1 MALQVKALLAGIP
14 QEAIGYVEEA
24 LGSVYGQSN
33 YTIVTPSND
42 SEANLAAA
50 DAVNDTRMALVVF
63 STDMDAY
70 IQGKSGEGI
79 CSTGK
84 YFKYANDDAALVSW
98 LNKTFGSEVMVKP
111 RRMGTFGGA
120 FGGNMST
127 PQAAGAGA
135 GAGAGYYPTE
145 DLGFGAG
152 LGAGTGA
159 GTGYGLGTGMS
170 AGMGEGAYS
179 MPSVGVSQSS
189 GYSSAVNAGV
199 SQSSGYSSAESVGA
213 SQPSGYSSTP
223 LYGDANVE
231 NIELKSQIKG
241 LTEALNNIKRQYS
254 LQQRVLNDTQS
265 SVDSLKAEL
274 SEKDREVASLKSQ
287 LQAELSEKDR
297 EVASLKSQLQASE
310 QAANSGRAEHDSLM
324 RQVADLTR
332 QLAAANQE
340 KQGIRSSLLA
350 SQDYAKKLEAT
361 NIQLQSDNATSKTSL
376 QESQA
381 SLGRVKSERDDAL
394 TALSEANKREKNLL
408 AEKKKLEDRV
418 AQSDKSLTILNQN
431 RVNDANDTAV
441 IEKTSWAYLASKSF
455 AQDPV
460 LLPRYY
466 GDVAQHVTVVA
477 SGCEGDNQ
485 YVPQY
490 IKSKMKLGYA
500 GRLTEDDATSLG
512 AFQDNR
518 ETLLVELCTDTYMD
532 YYMHNLGVR
541 LQPQGITWL
550 NKGGAVVPYC
560 QNGSQGLKVLSLGL
574 DYINEAWLM
583 NIPWPDRVKELERT
597 GLNVVI
603 SVGCLSSH
611 IRKLLFKLLGMS
623 AGGTII
629 VSRGMSLSMRS
640 TLLNMEGL
648 FRRDKPESWMQTNW
662 HIINPDEKDFNS
674 KYRPLLKDSVRVFAE
689 SQEDKSNRNSLYIAK
704 ELGRGENHGA

>member
-1 MALQVKALLAGIP
+1 MALQVKALLAGLP
-14 QEAIGYVEEA
+14 QEATGYVEEA

-50 DAVNDTRMALVVF
+50 DAVNDTRMALVMF

-84 YFKYANDDAALVSW
+84 YFKYTNDDAALVSW
-98 LNKTFGSEVMVKP
+98 LNDTFGSEVMVKP
-111 RRMGTFGGA
+111 KPMSAMGANFGSPMGAMGTMNAMGTMGA
-120 FGGNMST
+120 MGA
-127 PQAAGAGA
+127 PQT
-135 GAGAGYYPTE
+135 AGAGYYPSGN
-145 DLGFGAG
+145 L
-152 LGAGTGA
+152 
-159 GTGYGLGTGMS
+159 S
-170 AGMGEGAYS
+170 AGAYS
-179 MPSVGVSQSS
+179 TPL
-189 GYSSAVNAGV
+189 GYSSAA
-199 SQSSGYSSAESVGA
+199 GA
-213 SQPSGYSSTP
+213 SAAQQSQQTQQPQPQPGGYSSTP

-254 LQQRVLNDTQS
+254 LQQRVLSDTQS
-265 SVDSLKAEL
+265 EL
-274 SEKDREVASLKSQ
+274 SEKNQEIT
-287 LQAELSEKDR
+287 
-297 EVASLKSQLQASE
+297 SLKSQLQASE
-310 QAANSGRAEHDSLM
+310 QAANSSRAEHDSLM
-324 RQVADLTR
+324 RQVSDLTR
-332 QLAAANQE
+332 QLAASNQE
-340 KQGIRSSLLA
+340 KQGISSSLLA
-350 SQDYAKKLEAT
+350 SQDYAKKLEAA
-361 NIQLQSDNATSKTSL
+361 NVQLQSDNNASKTSL

-408 AEKKKLEDRV
+408 AENKKLEDRV

-431 RVNDANDTAV
+431 KVNSANETVV
-441 IEKTSWAYLASKSF
+441 IEKTNWAFLASKSA

-466 GDVAQHVTVVA
+466 GDTTKHITVVA

-500 GRLTEDDATSLG
+500 GRLTADDATSLG
-512 AFQDNR
+512 VFQVNR
-518 ETLLVELCTDTYMD
+518 ETLLVELCVDTYTD
-532 YYMHNLGVR
+532 YYLHNLGVK

-550 NKGGAVVPYC
+550 NKGGPVLPYC

-574 DYINEAWLM
+574 NYINEAWLM
-583 NIPWPDRVKELERT
+583 NIPWADRVKELEKT

-611 IRKLLFKLLGMS
+611 IRKLLFKLLGMT

-648 FRRDKPESWMQTNW
+648 FRRDMPESWMQTNW

-689 SQEDKSNRNSLYIAK
+689 NQEDKSNRNSLYIAK

>member
-1 MALQVKALLAGIP
+1 MALQVKALLAGLP
-14 QEAIGYVEEA
+14 QEATGYIEEA

-42 SEANLAAA
+42 LEANLAAA

-84 YFKYANDDAALVSW
+84 YFKYTNDDSALVSW

-111 RRMGTFGGA
+111 AGSMAGMGTGVGMGMGA
-120 FGGNMST
+120 SA
-127 PQAAGAGA
+127 PQM
-135 GAGAGYYPTE
+135 AGAGYYP
-145 DLGFGAG
+145 AS
-152 LGAGTGA
+152 
-159 GTGYGLGTGMS
+159 GYGMGS
-170 AGMGEGAYS
+170 SYGMGASVDASAPQASGYSTPNMGAS
-179 MPSVGVSQSS
+179 ASQAA
-189 GYSSAVNAGV
+189 GYSSA
-199 SQSSGYSSAESVGA
+199 
-213 SQPSGYSSTP
+213 P

-254 LQQRVLNDTQS
+254 LQQRVLSDTQS
-265 SVDSLKAEL
+265 SIDSLKSEL
-274 SEKDREVASLKSQ
+274 SEKDQ
-287 LQAELSEKDR
+287 

-310 QAANSGRAEHDSLM
+310 QVVNSGRAEHESLM
-324 RQVADLTR
+324 RQVADLTQ
-332 QLAAANQE
+332 QLTASNQE
-340 KQGIRSSLLA
+340 NQGIRSSLLA
-350 SQDYAKKLEAT
+350 SQDYAKKLEAS
-361 NIQLQSDNATSKTSL
+361 NVQLQTANTASKNSL

-394 TALSEANKREKNLL
+394 TALAAADKREKNLL
-408 AEKKKLEDRV
+408 AENRKLQERV
-418 AQSDKSLTILNQN
+418 AQADKSLTILNQN
-431 RVNDANDTAV
+431 RINSVNENTV
-441 IEKTSWAYLASKSF
+441 IDKTNWAFLASKSS

-466 GDVAQHVTVVA
+466 GDIAQHVTVIA

-485 YVPQY
+485 YIPQY

-512 AFQDNR
+512 AFQVNR
-518 ETLLVELCTDTYMD
+518 ETLLVELCTDTYTD
-532 YYMHNLGVR
+532 YYMHNLGVK
-541 LQPQGITWL
+541 LQSQGITWL
-550 NKGGAVVPYC
+550 NKGGPVLPYC
-560 QNGSQGLKVLSLGL
+560 QSGSQGLKVLSLGL

-583 NIPWPDRVKELERT
+583 NIPWPDRVKELEKT

-611 IRKLLFKLLGMS
+611 IRKLLFKLMGMA
-623 AGGTII
+623 AGSTII

-662 HIINPDEKDFNS
+662 HIINPDERDFNS
-674 KYRPLLKDSVRVFAE
+674 KYRSLLKDSIRVFAE
-689 SQEDKSNRNSLYIAK
+689 NQEDKSNRNSLYIAK
-704 ELGRGENHGA
+704 EIGRGENHGA

>member
-111 RRMGTFGGA
+111 KRVGMGA
-120 FGGNMST
+120 FGGTMST
-127 PQAAGAGA
+127 SQAAGT
-135 GAGAGYYPTE
+135 GYYPTE
-145 DLGFGAG
+145 DLGYGAGASYGAGAGAGYSLGAGMGAG
-152 LGAGTGA
+152 L
-159 GTGYGLGTGMS
+159 
-170 AGMGEGAYS
+170 GEGAYS
-179 MPSVGVSQSS
+179 MPSSGVSQPS
-189 GYSSAVNAGV
+189 GYSSAAN
-199 SQSSGYSSAESVGA
+199 VGA

-287 LQAELSEKDR
+287 LQA
-297 EVASLKSQLQASE
+297 SE

-332 QLAAANQE
+332 QLAASNQE

-361 NIQLQSDNATSKTSL
+361 NIQLQSDNATSRASL

-408 AEKKKLEDRV
+408 AENKKLEARV

-441 IEKTSWAYLASKSF
+441 IEKTNWAYLASKSF

-583 NIPWPDRVKELERT
+583 NIPWQDRVKELERT

-674 KYRPLLKDSVRVFAE
+674 KYCPLLKDSVRVFAE
-689 SQEDKSNRNSLYIAK
+689 NQEDKSNRNSLYIAK

>member
-1 MALQVKALLAGIP
+1 MALQVKALLAGLP
-14 QEAIGYVEEA
+14 QEATGYIEEA

-33 YTIVTPSND
+33 YTVVTPSND
-42 SEANLAAA
+42 LEANLAAA

-84 YFKYANDDAALVSW
+84 YFKYTNDDAALVSW
-98 LNKTFGSEVMVKP
+98 LNDTFGSEVVVKP
-111 RRMGTFGGA
+111 KPMSVMGANFGSPMGAMNAMSAMGTMGTMGA
-120 FGGNMST
+120 
-127 PQAAGAGA
+127 PQT
-135 GAGAGYYPTE
+135 AGAGYYPTGN
-145 DLGFGAG
+145 L
-152 LGAGTGA
+152 
-159 GTGYGLGTGMS
+159 S
-170 AGMGEGAYS
+170 AGAYS
-179 MPSVGVSQSS
+179 APLW
-189 GYSSAVNAGV
+189 YSSAAGV
-199 SQSSGYSSAESVGA
+199 GAAQQSQQTQQ
-213 SQPSGYSSTP
+213 SQPGGYSSTP

-254 LQQRVLNDTQS
+254 LQQRVLSDTQS
-265 SVDSLKAEL
+265 EL
-274 SEKDREVASLKSQ
+274 SEKNQEIT
-287 LQAELSEKDR
+287 
-297 EVASLKSQLQASE
+297 SLKSQLQASE
-310 QAANSGRAEHDSLM
+310 QAANSSRAEHDSLM
-324 RQVADLTR
+324 RQVSDLTR
-332 QLAAANQE
+332 QLAASNQE
-340 KQGIRSSLLA
+340 KQGISSSLMA
-350 SQDYAKKLEAT
+350 SQDYAKKLEAA
-361 NIQLQSDNATSKTSL
+361 NVQLQSDNNAFKTSL

-394 TALSEANKREKNLL
+394 TALAAADKREKNLL
-408 AEKKKLEDRV
+408 AEKQKLQDRV
-418 AQSDKSLTILNQN
+418 AQADKSLTILNQN
-431 RVNDANDTAV
+431 RINSVNENMV
-441 IEKTSWAYLASKSF
+441 IDKTNWAFLASKSS

-466 GDVAQHVTVVA
+466 GDIAQHVTVIA

-485 YVPQY
+485 YIPQY

-512 AFQDNR
+512 AFQVNR
-518 ETLLVELCTDTYMD
+518 ETLLVELCTDTYTD
-532 YYMHNLGVR
+532 YYMHNLGVK
-541 LQPQGITWL
+541 LQSQGITWL
-550 NKGGAVVPYC
+550 NKGGPVLPYC
-560 QNGSQGLKVLSLGL
+560 QSGSQGLKVLSLGL

-583 NIPWPDRVKELERT
+583 NIPWPDRVKELEKT

-611 IRKLLFKLLGMS
+611 IRKLLFKLLGMA
-623 AGGTII
+623 AGSTII

-662 HIINPDEKDFNS
+662 HIINPDERDFNS

-689 SQEDKSNRNSLYIAK
+689 NQEDKSNRNSLYIAK
-704 ELGRGENHGA
+704 EIGRGENHGA

>member
-14 QEAIGYVEEA
+14 QEATGYVEEA

-84 YFKYANDDAALVSW
+84 YFKYTNDDAALVSW
-98 LNKTFGSEVMVKP
+98 LNDTFGSEVVVKP
-111 RRMGTFGGA
+111 KPMSANFGSPMG
-120 FGGNMST
+120 
-127 PQAAGAGA
+127 AAGVGA
-135 GAGAGYYPTE
+135 MGAMNAMGAPQTTGAGYYPI
-145 DLGFGAG
+145 GNMGAG
-152 LGAGTGA
+152 S
-159 GTGYGLGTGMS
+159 YS
-170 AGMGEGAYS
+170 A
-179 MPSVGVSQSS
+179 PL
-189 GYSSAVNAGV
+189 GYSSAAGM
-199 SQSSGYSSAESVGA
+199 GA
-213 SQPSGYSSTP
+213 SQQSQQSQQAQPGGYSPTP

-254 LQQRVLNDTQS
+254 LQQRVLSDTQS
-265 SVDSLKAEL
+265 EL
-274 SEKDREVASLKSQ
+274 SEKNQEIT
-287 LQAELSEKDR
+287 
-297 EVASLKSQLQASE
+297 SLKSQLQASE
-310 QAANSGRAEHDSLM
+310 QAANSSRAEHDSLM
-324 RQVADLTR
+324 RQVSDLTR
-332 QLAAANQE
+332 QLAASNQE
-340 KQGIRSSLLA
+340 KQGISSSLLA

-361 NIQLQSDNATSKTSL
+361 NVQLQSDNNASKTSL

-408 AEKKKLEDRV
+408 AENKKLKDRV

-431 RVNDANDTAV
+431 KVNSANETAV
-441 IEKTSWAYLASKSF
+441 IEKTNWAFLASKSA

-466 GDVAQHVTVVA
+466 GDTTKHITVVA

-500 GRLTEDDATSLG
+500 GRLTADDATSLG
-512 AFQDNR
+512 VFQVNR
-518 ETLLVELCTDTYMD
+518 ETLLVELCVDTYTD
-532 YYMHNLGVR
+532 YYLHNLGVK

-550 NKGGAVVPYC
+550 NKGGPVLPYC

-574 DYINEAWLM
+574 NYINEAWLM
-583 NIPWPDRVKELERT
+583 NIPWADRVKELEKT

-611 IRKLLFKLLGMS
+611 IRKLLFKLLGMT

-648 FRRDKPESWMQTNW
+648 FRRDMPESWMQTSW

-689 SQEDKSNRNSLYIAK
+689 NQEDKSNRNSLYIAK

>member
-14 QEAIGYVEEA
+14 QEATGYVEEA

-84 YFKYANDDAALVSW
+84 YFKYTNDDAALVSW
-98 LNKTFGSEVMVKP
+98 LNDTFGSEVIVKP
-111 RRMGTFGGA
+111 KPMSVMGANFGSPMGA
-120 FGGNMST
+120 MGSMGAMGAMGA
-127 PQAAGAGA
+127 PQA
-135 GAGAGYYPTE
+135 AGAGYYPTE
-145 DLGFGAG
+145 N
-152 LGAGTGA
+152 LGAAGISA
-159 GTGYGLGTGMS
+159 GT
-170 AGMGEGAYS
+170 YS
-179 MPSVGVSQSS
+179 TPL
-189 GYSSAVNAGV
+189 GYSSAAGV
-199 SQSSGYSSAESVGA
+199 GAAQQPQQAQQAQPGGYSSA
-213 SQPSGYSSTP
+213 P

-254 LQQRVLNDTQS
+254 LQQRVLSDTQS
-265 SVDSLKAEL
+265 EL
-274 SEKDREVASLKSQ
+274 SEKSQ
-287 LQAELSEKDR
+287 EIT
-297 EVASLKSQLQASE
+297 SLKSQLQASE
-310 QAANSGRAEHDSLM
+310 QAANSSRAEHDSLM
-324 RQVADLTR
+324 RQVSDLTR
-332 QLAAANQE
+332 QLAASNQE
-340 KQGIRSSLLA
+340 KQGISSSLLA
-350 SQDYAKKLEAT
+350 SQDYAKKLEAA
-361 NIQLQSDNATSKTSL
+361 NVQLQSDNNASKTSL

-408 AEKKKLEDRV
+408 AENKKLEDRV

-431 RVNDANDTAV
+431 KVNSANETVV
-441 IEKTSWAYLASKSF
+441 IEKTNWAFLASKSA

-466 GDVAQHVTVVA
+466 GDTTKHITVVA

-500 GRLTEDDATSLG
+500 GRLTADDATSLG
-512 AFQDNR
+512 VFQVNR
-518 ETLLVELCTDTYMD
+518 ETLLVELCVDTYTD
-532 YYMHNLGVR
+532 YYLHNLGVK

-550 NKGGAVVPYC
+550 NKGGPVLPYC

-574 DYINEAWLM
+574 NYINEAWLM
-583 NIPWPDRVKELERT
+583 NIPWADRVKELEKT

-611 IRKLLFKLLGMS
+611 IRKLLFKLLGMT

-648 FRRDKPESWMQTNW
+648 FRRDMPESWMQTNW

-689 SQEDKSNRNSLYIAK
+689 NQEDKSNRNSLYIAK

>member
-111 RRMGTFGGA
+111 KRVGMGA
-120 FGGNMST
+120 FGGTMST
-127 PQAAGAGA
+127 SQAAGT
-135 GAGAGYYPTE
+135 GYYPTE
-145 DLGFGAG
+145 DLGYGAGASYGAGAGAGYSLGAGMGAG
-152 LGAGTGA
+152 L
-159 GTGYGLGTGMS
+159 
-170 AGMGEGAYS
+170 GEGAYS
-179 MPSVGVSQSS
+179 MPSSGVSQPS
-189 GYSSAVNAGV
+189 GYSSAAN
-199 SQSSGYSSAESVGA
+199 VGA

-287 LQAELSEKDR
+287 LQA
-297 EVASLKSQLQASE
+297 SE

-332 QLAAANQE
+332 QLAASNQE

-361 NIQLQSDNATSKTSL
+361 NIQLQSDNATSRASL

-408 AEKKKLEDRV
+408 AENKKLEARV

-441 IEKTSWAYLASKSF
+441 IEKTNWAYLASKSF

-583 NIPWPDRVKELERT
+583 NIPWQDRVKELERT

-689 SQEDKSNRNSLYIAK
+689 NQEDKSNRNSLYIAK

>member
-111 RRMGTFGGA
+111 RSVGMGA
-120 FGGNMST
+120 FGGSMST
-127 PQAAGAGA
+127 PQAAGTGYYSTEDLGYSAGGSYGA
-135 GAGAGYYPTE
+135 GAGAGV
-145 DLGFGAG
+145 
-152 LGAGTGA
+152 
-159 GTGYGLGTGMS
+159 GTGYSMGI
-170 AGMGEGAYS
+170 GMGDGAYS
-179 MPSVGVSQSS
+179 MP
-189 GYSSAVNAGV
+189 
-199 SQSSGYSSAESVGA
+199 SVGA
-213 SQPSGYSSTP
+213 SQPSGYSPTP
-223 LYGDANVE
+223 LYGDASVE

-287 LQAELSEKDR
+287 LQASEQAANSGRAELSEKDR

-408 AEKKKLEDRV
+408 AEKRKLEDRV

-441 IEKTSWAYLASKSF
+441 IEKTNWAYLASKSF

-623 AGGTII
+623 AGSTII

-689 SQEDKSNRNSLYIAK
+689 NQEDKSNRNSLYIAK

>member
-14 QEAIGYVEEA
+14 QEATGYVEEA

-84 YFKYANDDAALVSW
+84 YFKYTNDDAALVSW
-98 LNKTFGSEVMVKP
+98 LNDTFGSEVVVKP
-111 RRMGTFGGA
+111 KPMSANFGSPMG
-120 FGGNMST
+120 
-127 PQAAGAGA
+127 AAGVGA
-135 GAGAGYYPTE
+135 MGAMNAMGAPQTTGAGYYPI
-145 DLGFGAG
+145 GNMGAG
-152 LGAGTGA
+152 S
-159 GTGYGLGTGMS
+159 YS
-170 AGMGEGAYS
+170 A
-179 MPSVGVSQSS
+179 PL
-189 GYSSAVNAGV
+189 GYSSAAGM
-199 SQSSGYSSAESVGA
+199 GA
-213 SQPSGYSSTP
+213 SQQSQQSQQAQPGGYSPTP

-254 LQQRVLNDTQS
+254 LQQRVLSDTQS
-265 SVDSLKAEL
+265 EL
-274 SEKDREVASLKSQ
+274 SEKNQEI
-287 LQAELSEKDR
+287 
-297 EVASLKSQLQASE
+297 ASLKSQLQASE
-310 QAANSGRAEHDSLM
+310 QAANSSRAEHDSLM
-324 RQVADLTR
+324 RQVSDLTR
-332 QLAAANQE
+332 QLAASNQE
-340 KQGIRSSLLA
+340 KQGISSSLLA

-361 NIQLQSDNATSKTSL
+361 NVQLQSDNNASKTSL

-408 AEKKKLEDRV
+408 AENKKLKDRV

-431 RVNDANDTAV
+431 KVNSANETAV
-441 IEKTSWAYLASKSF
+441 IEKTNWAFLASKSA

-466 GDVAQHVTVVA
+466 GDTTKHITVVA

-500 GRLTEDDATSLG
+500 GRLTADDATSLG
-512 AFQDNR
+512 VFQVNR
-518 ETLLVELCTDTYMD
+518 ETLLVELCVDTYTD
-532 YYMHNLGVR
+532 YYLHNLGVK

-550 NKGGAVVPYC
+550 NKGGPVLPYC

-574 DYINEAWLM
+574 NYINEAWLM
-583 NIPWPDRVKELERT
+583 NIPWADRVKELEKT

-611 IRKLLFKLLGMS
+611 IRKLLFKLLGMT

-648 FRRDKPESWMQTNW
+648 FRRDMPESWMQTSW

-689 SQEDKSNRNSLYIAK
+689 NQEDKSNRNSLYIAK

>member
-14 QEAIGYVEEA
+14 QEATGYVEEA

-84 YFKYANDDAALVSW
+84 YFKYTNDDAALVSW
-98 LNKTFGSEVMVKP
+98 LNDTFGSEVVVKP
-111 RRMGTFGGA
+111 KPMSANFGSPMGAAGVGA
-120 FGGNMST
+120 MGAMNAMGAPQTAGARYYPIGNM
-127 PQAAGAGA
+127 GAGS
-135 GAGAGYYPTE
+135 Y
-145 DLGFGAG
+145 
-152 LGAGTGA
+152 
-159 GTGYGLGTGMS
+159 S
-170 AGMGEGAYS
+170 A
-179 MPSVGVSQSS
+179 PL
-189 GYSSAVNAGV
+189 GYSSAAGM
-199 SQSSGYSSAESVGA
+199 GA
-213 SQPSGYSSTP
+213 SQQSQQSQQAQPGGYSPTP

-254 LQQRVLNDTQS
+254 LQQRVLSDTQS
-265 SVDSLKAEL
+265 EL
-274 SEKDREVASLKSQ
+274 SEKNQEIT
-287 LQAELSEKDR
+287 
-297 EVASLKSQLQASE
+297 SLKSQLQASE
-310 QAANSGRAEHDSLM
+310 QAANSSRAEHDSLM
-324 RQVADLTR
+324 RQVSDLTR
-332 QLAAANQE
+332 QLAASNQE
-340 KQGIRSSLLA
+340 KQGISSSLLA

-361 NIQLQSDNATSKTSL
+361 NVQLQSDNNASKTSL

-408 AEKKKLEDRV
+408 AENKKLKDRV

-431 RVNDANDTAV
+431 KVNSANETAV
-441 IEKTSWAYLASKSF
+441 IEKTNWAFLASKSA

-466 GDVAQHVTVVA
+466 GDTTKHITVVA

-500 GRLTEDDATSLG
+500 GRLTADDATSLG
-512 AFQDNR
+512 VFQVNR
-518 ETLLVELCTDTYMD
+518 ETLLVELCVDTYTD
-532 YYMHNLGVR
+532 YYLHNLGVK

-550 NKGGAVVPYC
+550 NKGGPVLPYC

-574 DYINEAWLM
+574 NYINEAWLM
-583 NIPWPDRVKELERT
+583 NIPWADRVKELEKT

-611 IRKLLFKLLGMS
+611 IRKLLFKLLGMT

-648 FRRDKPESWMQTNW
+648 FRRDMPESWMQTSW

-689 SQEDKSNRNSLYIAK
+689 NQEDKSNRNSLYIAK